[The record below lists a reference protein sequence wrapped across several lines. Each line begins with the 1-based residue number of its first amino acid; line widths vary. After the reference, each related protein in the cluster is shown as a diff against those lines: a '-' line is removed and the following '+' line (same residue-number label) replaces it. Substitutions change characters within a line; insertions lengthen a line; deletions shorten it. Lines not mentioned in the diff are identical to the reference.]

1 MQSFLKPQYLRVG
14 KKKAPPKKDESSS
27 DEFDSS
33 SESEVEEEKKKEQD
47 IPLWPPPKRMA
58 SLNASVRLILNSRQ
72 GIFTAEPIV
81 NERKSCSGGITSDEG
96 MMGYITNDCGGGG
109 LFALYVKV

>member
-1 MQSFLKPQYLRVG
+1 MQSFLRAQYLRVG

-33 SESEVEEEKKKEQD
+33 SESEVEEEKKEQD

-81 NERKSCSGGITSDEG
+81 NERKSCSGGTTSDEG
-96 MMGYITNDCGGGG
+96 MMG
-109 LFALYVKV
+109 

>member
-1 MQSFLKPQYLRVG
+1 MQSFLRAQYLRVG

-96 MMGYITNDCGGGG
+96 MMG
-109 LFALYVKV
+109 